1 MAKIEKKKVGKKVST
16 KVEEPIITNN
26 EVKASEDVII
36 PSDDKEVEQ
45 VLPIIE
51 NEPVADNE
59 PELVELENVDTLG
72 NQDDSNDET
81 PEGENI
87 EDIPEEESP
96 MLNEVVE
103 EETVAEPWYIARGRR
118 IYDYYYYN

>member
-16 KVEEPIITNN
+16 KVEEPIITND

-36 PSDDKEVEQ
+36 PSEDREVEQ

-51 NEPVADNE
+51 NEPVSDNE

-81 PEGENI
+81 PEDENI
-87 EDIPEEESP
+87 EDIP
-96 MLNEVVE
+96 E

-118 IYDYYYYN
+118 IHDYYYYN

>member
-16 KVEEPIITNN
+16 KVEEPIITND

-36 PSDDKEVEQ
+36 PSEDKEVER

-72 NQDDSNDET
+72 NQDDSNDDT
-81 PEGENI
+81 PEDENI
-87 EDIPEEESP
+87 EDIPEEGSP
-96 MLNEVVE
+96 MLDEVVE
-103 EETVAEPWYIARGRR
+103 EERVAEPWYIARGRR
-118 IYDYYYYN
+118 IHDYYYYN